1 MYGNSD
7 SEGTCELLEI
17 PSMHVTINILRVY
30 IAMRIYIY
38 ELKGVQIANFEGD
51 LFSRSVKHCSIS
63 VVNSYQCSCKQCYAI
78 AVYATCYIVI
88 NPRGHWAS

>member
-17 PSMHVTINILRVY
+17 PSMHVTIIILRVY

-51 LFSRSVKHCSIS
+51 LFFRKC
-63 VVNSYQCSCKQCYAI
+63 
-78 AVYATCYIVI
+78 
-88 NPRGHWAS
+88 